1 MPYIH
6 LTSNLPKTGVDT
18 ASVVSALSK
27 SMSLAYGVP
36 EAVVMAMLTLDETAI
51 FGGLDTPSA
60 YLQVR
65 TVGKVD
71 KEHNTKNVQVL
82 TAKVT
87 ELLGVPADRV
97 FIVIDDIP
105 AVNWGSDDDECG
117 EHQAK
122 RKYIRKRSK
131 FLRLYT
137 ALVKQYATMLK
148 AQS

>member
-36 EAVVMAMLTLDETAI
+36 EAVVMAMLTLDETVI
-51 FGGLDTPSA
+51 FGGLDAPSA

-65 TVGKVD
+65 TIGNVD
-71 KEHNTKNVQVL
+71 KEHNAKNVQVL

-87 ELLGVPADRV
+87 ELLGVPVDRV

-105 AVNWGSDDDECG
+105 AVNWGVRGITVDT
-117 EHQAK
+117 
-122 RKYIRKRSK
+122 
-131 FLRLYT
+131 FLG
-137 ALVKQYATMLK
+137 K
-148 AQS
+148 